1 MLMIGLVLVS
11 PLSRLSFPAEQLEG
25 NRKLPENFSP
35 GKTVT
40 VNLFI
45 SPGKSET
52 ACTLT
57 EVVPEGWRIVAAAPG
72 YEKEKELLI
81 ENVYTWSIP
90 ALRKKPYTITYVLEV
105 PWAVRR
111 PKQFSGYLKIG
122 NKNLP
127 LSGDTKLPITE

>member
-1 MLMIGLVLVS
+1 MILTALVLVF
-11 PLSRLSFPAEQLEG
+11 PFCGLSYPAGQLEG

-40 VNLFI
+40 VKLSI
-45 SPGKSET
+45 SAGKSET

-57 EVVPEGWRIVAAAPG
+57 EVVPEGWRIVAAAPS

-81 ENVYTWSIP
+81 ENIYTWSIP
-90 ALRKKPYTITYVLEV
+90 ALRKKPYTITYVLEI
-105 PWAVRR
+105 PWSVRR
-111 PKQFSGYLKIG
+111 PKEFSGYLKIG

-127 LSGDTKLPITE
+127 LSGDTKLTITE